1 MARHDDRVNDAAPAR
16 GRASTVLVRF
26 GGDGRPVKLAVG
38 LVVLVAVLTVPV
50 NRIAAAALLIV
61 LPLVLLLRFQRR
73 ALVIVR
79 PAGPLVIQGWFRRA
93 TVSPQQVVRADWQ
106 PGRDWAYLRLG
117 LDGGSVTCFSVAI
130 PTSPKARVPVG
141 SDWRRDVDALIDAL
155 RQAGVRPA
163 ALHGLHVG
171 R

>member
-1 MARHDDRVNDAAPAR
+1 VNDAAPAR

-26 GGDGRPVKLAVG
+26 GGDGRPLKFAVAF
-38 LVVLVAVLTVPV
+38 VVLVAILTVPV
-50 NRIAAAALLIV
+50 NRLAAAGLLIV
-61 LPLVLLLRFQRR
+61 LPLVLLLRYQRR

-79 PAGPLVIQGWFRRA
+79 PAGPLVVQGWWRRA

-117 LDGGSVTCFSVAI
+117 LEGGVVTCFSVAI
-130 PTSPKARVPVG
+130 PTSPKARLPKG
-141 SDWRRDVDALIDAL
+141 ADWRRDVAALIDAL

-163 ALHGLHVG
+163 ALHGLHLD